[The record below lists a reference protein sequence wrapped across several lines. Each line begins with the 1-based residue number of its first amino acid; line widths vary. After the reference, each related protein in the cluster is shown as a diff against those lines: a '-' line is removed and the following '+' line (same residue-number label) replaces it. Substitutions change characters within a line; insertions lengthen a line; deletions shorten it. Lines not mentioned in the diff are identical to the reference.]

1 MSRLFDTHLREE
13 FISPSDHLLE
23 RIPEDQRIRTACRI
37 MLDVRFYQLLL
48 IAKIKSNGFE
58 AVQ

>member
-1 MSRLFDTHLREE
+1 MSRLFDSHLREE
-13 FISPSDHLLE
+13 FIFHSDHLLE

-37 MLDVRFYQLLL
+37 MLDVRFYQPLL
-48 IAKIKSNGFE
+48 ISKIKSKGCQ